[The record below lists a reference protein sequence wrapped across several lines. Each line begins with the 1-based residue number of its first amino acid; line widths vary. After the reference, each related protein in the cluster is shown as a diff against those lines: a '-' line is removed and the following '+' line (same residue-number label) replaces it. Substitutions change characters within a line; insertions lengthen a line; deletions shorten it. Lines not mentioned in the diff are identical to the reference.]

1 MDIENFD
8 ISTCEEVEEIKRIV
22 SAQKISASKIQLDID
37 NKSCVISGSSET
49 PYNVTL
55 TSCTC
60 GDFIARR
67 LPCKHIYRLAIDL
80 GILSGIPSLKK
91 DSSFDADSEIH
102 KFLIAYRNGE
112 ISGEKFIKI
121 AEAIRKGK

>member
-1 MDIENFD
+1 MKIENFD
-8 ISTCEEVEEIKRIV
+8 ISICEDIEEIKRIV

-37 NKSCVISGSSET
+37 NKNCVISGSSET
-49 PYNVTL
+49 PYSVTL

-67 LPCKHIYRLAIDL
+67 SPCKHMYRLAIDL
-80 GILSGIPSLKK
+80 GVISGIPSLKK

-102 KFLIAYRNGE
+102 KFLTAYRNGE